1 VPSISLGMDPDLDQ
15 LRKKAREL
23 QRAVRSG
30 DPDAMALV
38 AEFHPD
44 RWPSATFQL
53 SAAQLVLARQY
64 GFASWPR
71 LRRHVEIVTS
81 STWQPTRSAADED
94 LAAAFLRLSCGGYAK
109 PSEDRDK
116 DLRGARD
123 LLAQHPELPATSLAA
138 AAACADVEAVR
149 RHLANDPSLATSASE
164 PYGWPPLLYQAY
176 ARHDRRFGTDAT
188 LETARLLLGAGADPN
203 EGRFWHGLPNPLT
216 VLSGAV
222 ASGFGDE
229 TQYARALAFARLLL
243 EAGADPD
250 DGSITLLA
258 DLEPYERDEF
268 LELLF
273 EFGLGR
279 DTNGRWRRLLGDHAG
294 RDRDGR
300 IVKLASL
307 ASGLRLLLFLAI
319 ERDQRARVALLARHG
334 VDLASPFTDM
344 TAWFESPHRWP
355 AGTPVAVAL
364 VNGNRELAR
373 QLAELGAPHPE
384 PASPDG
390 FVAAVMAGDA
400 AAVRSADAAAV
411 AAVRSLW
418 PGLPVWAASRGMLE
432 SVPLL
437 VEAGFDVNAFG
448 RSDTPNLQPR
458 WHSALHVAAGNGDL
472 ALAQR
477 LLDIGADPNIRR
489 PSRGNYAGGSWE
501 LELPDEYATP
511 LDWARRSGHQ
521 ALVDLLEPLTEE

>member
-1 VPSISLGMDPDLDQ
+1 MPTISLGMDPDLGQ

-30 DPDAMALV
+30 DPGALALV
-38 AEFHPD
+38 AEFHPEG
-44 RWPSATFQL
+44 PPGAAFQL

-71 LRRHVEIVTS
+71 LRRHVEIVTA
-81 STWQPTRSAADED
+81 STWQPTRSAPGQD
-94 LAAAFLRLSCGGYAK
+94 LAGAFLRLSCGGYAR
-109 PSEDRDK
+109 PSEDRAR

-123 LLAQHPELPATSLAA
+123 LLAQHPELPVTSLAV

-149 RHLANDPSLATSASE
+149 RHLANDPSLATRASG

-176 ARHDRRFGTDAT
+176 ARHDRHVGMDAT
-188 LETARLLLGAGADPN
+188 LETARLLLAAGADPN

-216 VLSGAV
+216 VLRGAV
-222 ASGFGDE
+222 ASKDGDE
-229 TQYARALAFARLLL
+229 AQHARALAFARLLL

-250 DGSITLLA
+250 DGSVTLLEY
-258 DLEPYERDEF
+258 DERDDF

-294 RDRDGR
+294 RDRDGKV
-300 IVKLASL
+300 VKLASL
-307 ASGLRLLLFLAI
+307 ASALRFLLFFAI
-319 ERDQRARVALLARHG
+319 ERDHRNRVALLACHG
-334 VDLASPFTDM
+334 VDLASPFTDLS
-344 TAWFESPHRWP
+344 AWFESPHRWP
-355 AGTPVAVAL
+355 AGTPAAVAL

-373 QLAELGAPHPE
+373 QLADLGAPLPE

-390 FVAAVMAGDA
+390 FVAAVLAGDA
-400 AAVRSADAAAV
+400 AAVRSADPAV
-411 AAVRSLW
+411 IAAVRSLW
-418 PGLPVWAASRGMLE
+418 PGLPVWAASRGVLE

-448 RSDTPNLQPR
+448 RSDAPYHQPR

-489 PSRGNYAGGSWE
+489 PSRGSYEGGSWE
-501 LELPDEYATP
+501 LELPDEHATP
-511 LDWARRSGHQ
+511 ADWARRSGHQ
-521 ALVDLLEPLTEE
+521 ALIDLLEPRTQA

>member
-1 VPSISLGMDPDLDQ
+1 VPTISLRTDPDLGQ

-30 DPDAMALV
+30 DPDALALV

-44 RWPSATFQL
+44 GPPSAAFQL

-71 LRRHVEIVTS
+71 LRRHVEIVTAS
-81 STWQPTRSAADED
+81 IWQPARSAPGDD
-94 LAAAFLRLSCGGYAK
+94 LPAAFLRLSCGGY
-109 PSEDRDK
+109 PTTDGGDRDR
-116 DLRGARD
+116 DLRGARE
-123 LLAQHPELPATSLAA
+123 LLAQHPELPATSLAV
-138 AAACADVEAVR
+138 AAACADVESVR
-149 RHLANDPSLATSASE
+149 RHLADDPSLATRASE

-176 ARHDRRFGTDAT
+176 ARHDPRVGTDAT

-203 EGRFWHGLPNPLT
+203 EGRFSHGRPRPST
-216 VLSGAV
+216 VLTGAI
-222 ASGFGDE
+222 ASGDGDE
-229 TQYARALAFARLLL
+229 AQQPRALAFARLLL

-250 DGSITLLA
+250 DGSSVTVL
-258 DLEPYERDEF
+258 ERDERDDV

-273 EFGLGR
+273 EFGLGQE
-279 DTNGRWRRLLGDHAG
+279 TNGPWRRLLGDQ
-294 RDRDGR
+294 
-300 IVKLASL
+300 LTSL
-307 ASGLRLLLFLAI
+307 ASDLRFLLFFAI
-319 ERDQRARVALLARHG
+319 ELDHRDRVALLARHG
-334 VDLASPFTDM
+334 VDLASPFTDLRQFFQ
-344 TAWFESPHRWP
+344 APHRWP
-355 AGTPVAVAL
+355 EGTPAAVAL

-373 QLAELGAPHPE
+373 QLADLGAPLPE

-400 AAVRSADAAAV
+400 AAARSADPAVV

-418 PGLPVWAASRGMLE
+418 PGLPVWAASRGVLE

-448 RSDTPNLQPR
+448 RSDGPYHQPR

-477 LLDIGADPNIRR
+477 LLDIGADPNIPR
-489 PSRGNYAGGSWE
+489 PSRGSYAGGSWE
-501 LELPDEYATP
+501 LELPDEHATP
-511 LDWARRSGHQ
+511 ADWARRSGHQ
-521 ALVDLLEPLTEE
+521 ALIDLLEPRTHT